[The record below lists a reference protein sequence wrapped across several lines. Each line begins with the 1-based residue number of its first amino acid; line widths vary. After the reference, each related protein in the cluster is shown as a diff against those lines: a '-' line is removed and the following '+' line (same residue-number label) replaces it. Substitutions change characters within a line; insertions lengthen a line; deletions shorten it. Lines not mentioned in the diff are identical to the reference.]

1 MARIP
6 VYILTGF
13 LGAGKST
20 LLNRVLRDPS
30 LADTAVI
37 INEFGDIA
45 LDHDLVRIG
54 ETQIL
59 RTTTGCACCSVGSD
73 IRSTLKELHMLSAS
87 GDIAFSRVIVE
98 TTGLA
103 DPAPLVNE
111 LVPGGSPAFTV
122 RDHVVAQSFELA
134 GIVTLVDIVT
144 GELAIEN
151 HFEATKQVAFAD
163 RIVLTKTDLARDPAS
178 IRDVETLRA
187 RLATVNPSAPIVDG
201 GARDFQPACLFNAR
215 PYVPASLGDDVVGW
229 LALEDAIRAEGLPAH
244 SGGRP
249 SFDRHGGRIQT
260 FAMTRDHPIEP
271 AAFRKFMGLM
281 SAAAGPR
288 LLRAKGLV
296 SLAQDPQRPRVVH
309 AVQHVVYPTRALD
322 AWPSDDHRTRL
333 VFITDGIEPEP
344 VRQLFEA
351 ALESRP
357 PRLGRAVAGLA
368 AGLFSFFGSGAA
380 AGRTRRLETQSHTN
394 GDRSWP
400 WQ

>member
-6 VYILTGF
+6 VFILTGF

-20 LLNRVLRDPS
+20 LLNRVLREPS
-30 LADTAVI
+30 LADTAVV

-45 LDHDLVRIG
+45 LDHDLVRVG

-59 RTTTGCACCSVGSD
+59 RTSTGCACCSVGSD
-73 IRSTLKELHMLSAS
+73 ISSTLNELHLLAVA
-87 GDIAFSRVIVE
+87 GEIAFSRVIIE

-111 LVPGGSPAFTV
+111 LVPFGAPSIGL
-122 RDHVVAQSFELA
+122 RDHVIARHFELA

-178 IRDVETLRA
+178 IRDIETLTA
-187 RLATVNPSAPIVDG
+187 RLATVNPSARILDG
-201 GARDFQPACLFNAR
+201 GAKDFQPAILFNPR
-215 PYVPASLGDDVVGW
+215 PYLPASLGDDIVGW
-229 LALEDAIRAEGLPAH
+229 LALEDAIRAEGMPVG
-244 SGGRP
+244 SGGGRP
-249 SFDRHGGRIQT
+249 SFERHGGRIRT
-260 FAMTRDHPIEP
+260 FALTRDHPIDP
-271 AAFRKFMGLM
+271 AAFRNFMGLLA
-281 SAAAGPR
+281 AAAGPR

-296 SLAQDPQRPRVVH
+296 NLAQDPLRPLVVH

-351 ALESRP
+351 ALASRRQSIR
-357 PRLGRAVAGLA
+357 RLLVGMATALGSLFGSQAATGRA
-368 AGLFSFFGSGAA
+368 
-380 AGRTRRLETQSHTN
+380 RRLQTSHTN
-394 GDRSWP
+394 GDRS
-400 WQ
+400 